1 MQRKLL
7 EPEFQCMRPDDE
19 FLQSLSEVI
28 GSKWPYLA
36 TLLSLN
42 SGNIEELREEGEGLS
57 QVDRALM
64 MLKKWSS
71 QEGAAYGQ
79 LFEKLK
85 PVSLFQ
91 LSK

>member
-1 MQRKLL
+1 
-7 EPEFQCMRPDDE
+7 MRPDDE
-19 FLQSLSEVI
+19 FLQSLSKVI

-42 SGNIEELREEGEGLS
+42 SGEIEELREGREELS
-57 QVDRALM
+57 KVDQALT
-64 MLKKWSS
+64 MLKKWSAR
-71 QEGAAYGQ
+71 EGAAYVQ

-91 LSK
+91 LSQ